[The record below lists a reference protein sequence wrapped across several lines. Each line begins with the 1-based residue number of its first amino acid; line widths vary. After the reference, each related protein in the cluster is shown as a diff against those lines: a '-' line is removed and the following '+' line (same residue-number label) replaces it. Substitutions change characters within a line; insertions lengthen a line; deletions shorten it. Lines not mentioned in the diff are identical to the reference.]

1 MVNRIRTRIPVLLDG
16 EVISF
21 SGHCSAIINNISE
34 NGIYAKIPLS
44 EREKKHLFELNDFFL
59 RLLLPPCDLVNL
71 NCTKKWSY
79 QISPGSFI
87 EHIGIEIINPPEQY
101 KKYYKSLI
109 LQHFK
114 WQ

>member
-16 EVISF
+16 EFISH
-21 SGHCSAIINNISE
+21 SGHCAAIINNISE

-44 EREKKHLFELNDFFL
+44 EREKNHPLELNIFFL
-59 RLLLPPCDLVNL
+59 KLLLPTGELINL

-79 QISPGSFI
+79 QLSPGSLI
-87 EHIGIEIINPPEQY
+87 EHIGIEIINPPQQY
-101 KKYYKSLI
+101 KIYYKSLI
-109 LQHFK
+109 FRHFK